1 MKLLLLLVVF
11 TVLHVLF
18 HDLTIWTS
26 VTANVIGI
34 DFASDSFKVAI
45 VQPGTPLEIV
55 NNFQSK
61 RKTPTCI
68 TFYRGERMFG
78 SDSYALM
85 GRKPELSFANIYRM
99 VGRSIDHPAMKDFK
113 KHYFPYEMYTNST
126 SGVSELRVEN
136 THYTPEELIAMLLQ
150 HIKEMT
156 LNFGGKAIKDCVITV
171 PSSFTQHEREA
182 VYVAAD
188 IADLKVLSLI
198 EENTAAAL
206 HYALDRTFEN
216 VTNVMYFNMGAGS
229 IQVSIVAYSSAL
241 VKEGGKEKTLGSFEV
256 LSKAWDGSLGGFN
269 FDVRLA
275 ELLADRF
282 NENWSKKA
290 SGKGK
295 DLRDYSLP
303 MTKLRIQANKVKE
316 ILSANNEFPVKAE
329 QLHAD
334 VDLNTKVSK
343 H

>member
-1 MKLLLLLVVF
+1 MKFLLLLVVF

-18 HDLTIWTS
+18 HDLTIWST

-68 TFYRGERMFG
+68 TFYKGERMFG

-126 SGVSELRVEN
+126 SGVSELRVED

-150 HIKEMT
+150 HIKDMT
-156 LNFGGKAIKDCVITV
+156 LSFGGKAIKDCVITV

-206 HYALDRTFEN
+206 HYALDRTFDN

-229 IQVSIVAYSSAL
+229 IQVSIVAYSSAQ
-241 VKEGGKEKTLGSFEV
+241 VKEGGKNKTLGSFEV
-256 LSKAWDGSLGGFN
+256 LSKAWDGSLGGFH

-295 DLRDYSLP
+295 DLRDHLLP
-303 MTKLRIQANKVKE
+303 MTKLRLQANKVKE

-334 VDLNTKVSK
+334 VDLNTKVGR
-343 H
+343 